1 MSSAPEYKDLDEL
14 RLEYL
19 LTATNTPVSEIARL
33 LYRTPGAIRRKMDM
47 MGLSIAADRLKC
59 EVPWHAR

>member
-19 LTATNTPVSEIARL
+19 VTATNTPVSEIARVL
-33 LYRTPGAIRRKMDM
+33 GRTPAAIRRKMDM
-47 MGLSIAADRLKC
+47 MGLSITADRLKR